1 MYLDDNPSTKAYNLR
16 PTKTYINKKE
26 PPNNDYYS
34 FDVYFIVL
42 IIIYSQ
48 TLTWA
53 IEIHFADILLLCHLI
68 WYMKKTKL
76 KDRIPRQ
83 EESR

>member
-48 TLTWA
+48 TLT
-53 IEIHFADILLLCHLI
+53 
-68 WYMKKTKL
+68 
-76 KDRIPRQ
+76 
-83 EESR
+83 